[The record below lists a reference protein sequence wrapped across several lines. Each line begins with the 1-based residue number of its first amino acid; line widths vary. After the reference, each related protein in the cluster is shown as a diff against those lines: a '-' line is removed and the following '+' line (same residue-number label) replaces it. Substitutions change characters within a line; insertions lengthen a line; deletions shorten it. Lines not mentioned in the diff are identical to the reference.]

1 MSDEEY
7 FEQLCSNS
15 IDGTLTD
22 SEREKLEAHLAEC
35 PSCAALKEDLEQMRA
50 LFAEEAEPPAGLHE
64 SIMQRLEQES
74 KLKVVQPEKP
84 VRRMPVFTM
93 VAAAAAVVLVVLGGG
108 LMPMFSTVSGGS
120 TAAST
125 ASTADGSAAAP
136 ETDVSGEVQEA
147 AGEAGLAQED
157 ATAVAGES
165 QTEGAAS
172 SAPFSVTPEPQ
183 AEPGDTAGGSTAP
196 AAQSEPKLAEVQPS
210 QEEPADGA
218 AADPESGSSE
228 PSGGNAP
235 QAMTSENV
243 AKTVTVP
250 ESLRTVAVSHCYIA
264 QGGGE
269 LPDIGG
275 KLLATDGKASWFL
288 LDNDLSTLQDTLNAV
303 EEAGFTVSGYE
314 GAGLTIDSKA
324 TSWLLAVVGS

>member
-1 MSDEEY
+1 MSDEEF

-136 ETDVSGEVQEA
+136 ETDVSDEVQEA

-157 ATAVAGES
+157 ATAAAGES

-172 SAPFSVTPEPQ
+172 SAPFSV
-183 AEPGDTAGGSTAP
+183 AP
-196 AAQSEPKLAEVQPS
+196 AQSEPKLAEVQPS

-288 LDNDLSTLQDTLNAV
+288 LDSDLSTLQDTLNAV